1 MIEIKELKK
10 KIPMCPFQM
19 DVTLNIPKGEIVCLF
34 GENGSGKSTL
44 MKCILGLTSCKGE
57 VLLDGEPITHNNIG
71 KISFATNEHSYFPN
85 LSADDHKEFYKKHF
99 PGFREDRYK
108 VLMEFFNLYYGVPLR
123 KMSTG
128 QQNQVEVILALCQ
141 GADYIFL
148 DEPFVGSDLFN
159 REDFYKLLLGL
170 LDENETIFLSTHL
183 VEEVEHFIGRAFL
196 IKEGKIIGETTIDEL
211 EESGKTLTDYV
222 KEHYG
227 YSSDRVVD
235 ALKKLE
241 Q

>member
-10 KIPMCPFQM
+10 ETLLNTFQM
-19 DVTLNIPKGEIVCLF
+19 NVTMNIPKGEIVGLF
-34 GENGSGKSTL
+34 GENGSGKTTL
-44 MKCILGLTSCKGE
+44 MKCILGLTSCRGE
-57 VLLDGEPITHNNIG
+57 ILLDGEPITHNNISR
-71 KISFATNEHSYFPN
+71 ISFATNEHSYFPN
-85 LSADDHKEFYKKHF
+85 LSADGHKDFYKKHF

-108 VLMEFFNLYYGVPLR
+108 VLMDFFKLYCGTPLK

-159 REDFYKLLLGL
+159 REDFYRLLLGML
-170 LDENETIFLSTHL
+170 NENETIFLSTHL
-183 VEEVEHFIGRAFL
+183 IEEVEHFVGRAFL
-196 IKEGKIIGETTIDEL
+196 IKEGRIIGETTMDEL
-211 EESGKTLTDYV
+211 EESGKTLRDYV
-222 KEHYG
+222 KENYG
-227 YSSDRVVD
+227 YRSERVLE
-235 ALKKLE
+235 ALNKLD